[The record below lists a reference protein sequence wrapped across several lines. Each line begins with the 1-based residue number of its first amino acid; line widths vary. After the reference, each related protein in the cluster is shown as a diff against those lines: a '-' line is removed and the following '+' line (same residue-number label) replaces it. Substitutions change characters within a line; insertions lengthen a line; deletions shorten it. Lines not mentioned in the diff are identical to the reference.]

1 MPKLTARFTPISIR
15 RKVEWR
21 RKIRQQHED
30 MFVRMLGKRDVI
42 GTKPDDPE
50 RLMAILEEWFGR

>member
-1 MPKLTARFTPISIR
+1 MISDAFHADLDP